1 MRGATPSRRSVCW
14 LVQYFYSH
22 APCGARHDYVDTDGV
37 INQISTHTPLARRDG
52 IGAIYLGRTGY
63 FYSHASCEAR
73 PLPTNGRLQTHRFLL
88 TRLLRGATATAPSEI
103 SGINISTHTPHA
115 GRDPDNQMATTW
127 QPDFYSHASCE
138 ARLLGVETNITNW
151 QFLLTRLLRGA
162 TFAILIAKMP
172 NVISTHTPHAG
183 RDFISAA
190 MRCGINISTHTPHAG
205 RDMTPEKKYLWNYIS
220 THTPHAGRDSCSL
233 FRSRSLK

>member
-115 GRDPDNQMATTW
+115 GRD
-127 QPDFYSHASCE
+127 
-138 ARLLGVETNITNW
+138 
-151 QFLLTRLLRGA
+151 
-162 TFAILIAKMP
+162 
-172 NVISTHTPHAG
+172 
-183 RDFISAA
+183 FISAA

>member
-1 MRGATPSRRSVCW
+1 MISTLTPLPRRNISKHIRSIFSCISTRRPSRDATRHGWQGDPEHLHFYSYSPAGATSTPTVTSR
-14 LVQYFYSH
+14 
-22 APCGARHDYVDTDGV
+22 
-37 INQISTHTPLARRDG
+37 ST
-52 IGAIYLGRTGY
+52 
-63 FYSHASCEAR
+63 E
-73 PLPTNGRLQTHRFLL
+73 FLL
-88 TRLLRGATATAPSEI
+88 TCLLRGATATAPSEI

>member
-1 MRGATPSRRSVCW
+1 MISTLTPLPRRNISKRIRSIFSCISTRRPSRDATRHGWQGDPEHLHFYSYSPAGATSTPTVTSR
-14 LVQYFYSH
+14 
-22 APCGARHDYVDTDGV
+22 
-37 INQISTHTPLARRDG
+37 ST
-52 IGAIYLGRTGY
+52 
-63 FYSHASCEAR
+63 E
-73 PLPTNGRLQTHRFLL
+73 FLL

-162 TFAILIAKMP
+162 TKQDIVRECAHW
-172 NVISTHTPHAG
+172 ISTHTPLARRDVCYTHRQDAKRHFYSHAP
-183 RDFISAA
+183 
-190 MRCGINISTHTPHAG
+190 CGARPH
-205 RDMTPEKKYLWNYIS
+205 
-220 THTPHAGRDSCSL
+220 RDSV
-233 FRSRSLK
+233 

>member
-1 MRGATPSRRSVCW
+1 MISTLTPLPRHNISKHIRSIFSCISTRRPSRGATRHGWQGDPEH
-14 LVQYFYSH
+14 LHFYSYSP
-22 APCGARHDYVDTDGV
+22 AGAT
-37 INQISTHTPLARRDG
+37 ST
-52 IGAIYLGRTGY
+52 
-63 FYSHASCEAR
+63 
-73 PLPTNGRLQTHRFLL
+73 PTVTSRSTEFLL

-183 RDFISAA
+183 RDRPRKTLPFPF
-190 MRCGINISTHTPHAG
+190 CISTHTPHAG
-205 RDMTPEKKYLWNYIS
+205 RDYHLLTLSGSMEHFYSHAPCGARQRVQIDGSTP
-220 THTPHAGRDSCSL
+220 T
-233 FRSRSLK
+233 